1 MVGLGGSAEMSALRK
16 ESFKWVTKRPY
27 YSAAA
32 IEAER
37 WAAWQREFK
46 AGLSLLPFYWARHV
60 DGEMKRRGG
69 VESEAARGWFAGIA
83 AAARGRLSFG
93 ASDDEIRAAAKAAA
107 REGADIAA
115 LADARGGAQL
125 VSALAAHCWVWGVEP
140 PKGALIMPNQ
150 KFSEIA
156 GNYLPFPAN
165 RENHGSVLGVSGADA
180 VRQSRDGGAG
190 VADGAAIRRMLC
202 SRWWLRRLRRAHG
215 RRCEAAAIG
224 AGVIRRGLW
233 PYASQDC
240 VARRTAQ
247 RRRNARALDQAA
259 VECAETGESLKLA
272 DVVAGSVANPEVKRG
287 ELMVRIK
294 GCDAVANEAGHSAEF
309 WTLTAPSRFHAQRII
324 GATAEANPAYQGATP
339 KEAQGY
345 LCKVWARARAAW
357 KRRGLEVFG
366 LRTAEPHHDG
376 CPHWH
381 LIAYGS
387 RRDLRYARRLL
398 RVYALRDSPDEP
410 GARRHRFV
418 VLEAKGAKGA
428 AYAAKYVSKNINGAG
443 MDGERDGETGRK
455 VSSTVERVDAW
466 AAAWGIR
473 QFQFFGCPSVS
484 IWRALR
490 RFREPVAIAGAMLER
505 ARSAADDADFAAFWR
520 AAVAGGLRLI
530 WRPAAALT
538 MYGDAAA
545 PRIEGVCEGARRALL
560 PVKNWVIRWAGAA
573 KNAAGVA
580 FDFPRSCVN
589 NCTRQVFDPYAEA
602 AAAVL
607 SIVESDSLAAA

>member
-1 MVGLGGSAEMSALRK
+1 MSALRK

-27 YSAAA
+27 YSSAA
-32 IEAER
+32 IAAEQ
-37 WAAWQREFK
+37 WAAWKREFK

-60 DGEMKRRGG
+60 DGEMQRRGG

-115 LADARGGAQL
+115 LADARGGPGLLA
-125 VSALAAHCWVWGVEP
+125 ALAAHCRAWGIDP
-140 PKGALIMPNQ
+140 PKGA
-150 KFSEIA
+150 
-156 GNYLPFPAN
+156 GC
-165 RENHGSVLGVSGADA
+165 GSSSDDSA
-180 VRQSRDGGAG
+180 V
-190 VADGAAIRRMLC
+190 RRMLC
-202 SRWWLRRLRRAHG
+202 ARWWLRRLRRAHG

-294 GCDAVANEAGHSAEF
+294 GCDAIANEGGLSAEF

-324 GATAEANPAYQGATP
+324 GAVAEPNPAYQGATP
-339 KEAQGY
+339 KEGQQY

-357 KRRGLEVFG
+357 KRRGLSVFG

-443 MDGERDGETGRK
+443 MDSERDSETGRK

-545 PRIEGVCEGARRALL
+545 PRIAGVCEGARRALL

-580 FDFPRSCVN
+580 FDLPRSCVN
-589 NCTRQVFDPYAEA
+589 NCTQQVFDPYAEA
-602 AAAVL
+602 AAAVF
-607 SIVESDSLAAA
+607 SIVAGDDLAAAQ